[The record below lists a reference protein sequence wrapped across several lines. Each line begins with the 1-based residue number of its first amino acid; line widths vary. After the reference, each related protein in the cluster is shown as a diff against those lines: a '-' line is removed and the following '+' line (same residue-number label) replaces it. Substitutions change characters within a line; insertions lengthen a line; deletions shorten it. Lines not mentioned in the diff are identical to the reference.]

1 MNNDP
6 LFFNIR
12 KRLFLIFLI
21 GVIILFIFSLFHYR
35 IYYFLG
41 VGVPIYMEILLVVT
55 IFSYLTVW
63 MNYNIGLE
71 HFYLEEIPIVLIFT
85 LGFCFLSF
93 LPGKIIE
100 DDIFYQKA
108 VKEYGMVYSSELV
121 SRWSTKGGGS
131 SCDVRLINGTSS
143 TFCIRDGS
151 KASKKYNLFVY
162 PKLAHDDEFGYFS
175 IYRNKLFE
183 TRPTDIQ
190 LEYCKDGA
198 RLSEK
203 INSLKKY
210 SGVVS
215 ENELLDYMAHI
226 NQHDN
231 RIISAVVERRGEK
244 YLFANV
250 LQSDDKLWAFKYR
263 DVEEGKKVLIIYD
276 ISSPHLFFVID
287 WNPSEEE
294 YEYYNTKDG
303 QKPTFKY
310 LLKLEHLS
318 KSLQAKNDEER
329 DDG

>member
-1 MNNDP
+1 MDKY
-6 LFFNIR
+6 LLYF
-12 KRLFLIFLI
+12 
-21 GVIILFIFSLFHYR
+21 FIFYAIHYR
-35 IYYFLG
+35 IYYCLDMSASIYVEVILAIVAFAIMATWLIVENYKDWLLICPFFTALYLLG
-41 VGVPIYMEILLVVT
+41 GY
-55 IFSYLTVW
+55 Y
-63 MNYNIGLE
+63 IG
-71 HFYLEEIPIVLIFT
+71 
-85 LGFCFLSF
+85 SF
-93 LPGKIIE
+93 LFENKL
-100 DDIFYQKA
+100 FYNTAEQKF
-108 VKEYGMVYSSELV
+108 GMVYSSELI
-121 SRWSTKGGGS
+121 RKYNQRRGMA
-131 SCDVRLINGTSS
+131 CDVRLINGTSRE
-143 TFCIRDGS
+143 FYIFDGI

-162 PKLAHDDEFGYFS
+162 PKLAHDDEFGYYS
-175 IYRNKLFE
+175 IYRKRLFE

-190 LEYCKDGA
+190 LEYCKNGA

-210 SGVVS
+210 SGVVL
-215 ENELLDYMAHI
+215 ENDLLDYMAHI

-318 KSLQAKNDEER
+318 SSIQAKNDEER
-329 DDG
+329 VED